1 MAEKMTQ
8 ESTCFPIMRTEF
20 QIPAAILQNRDRHK
34 FRRIAK
40 ALLPSSLAKMKA
52 PGSERDLTLEEVA
65 ECWKEHQCPIM
76 SSTFP
81 HV

>member
-8 ESTCFPIMRTEF
+8 ESTCFPIMRTGF
-20 QIPAAILQNRDRHK
+20 QIPAATLQNRDLHK
-34 FRRIAK
+34 FRKIAR

-52 PGSERDLTLEEVA
+52 SGSERDITSEEWA
-65 ECWKEHQCPIM
+65 ECWKEHPYVFHIP
-76 SSTFP
+76 T